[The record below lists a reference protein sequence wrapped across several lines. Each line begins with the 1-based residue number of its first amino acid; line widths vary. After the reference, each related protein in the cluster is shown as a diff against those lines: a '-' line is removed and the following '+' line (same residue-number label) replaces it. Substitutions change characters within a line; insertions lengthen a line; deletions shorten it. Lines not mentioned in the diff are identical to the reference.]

1 MVCSTYVLAVRREQE
16 KSSMDFFK
24 CCRTGSLPL
33 HLRAVIEQQE
43 DFQLCVLAC
52 SCFGFTPRFHEAV
65 YYCGLARSSD
75 YTTQKYYF
83 QVNTGVFY
91 FLLDRVEDV
100 YIRVLSVLVS
110 ILNPSHFVFSISN
123 KLYTTIRASLFPFQS
138 LTQHHT

>member
-1 MVCSTYVLAVRREQE
+1 MVCSAYVLAVGREQE
-16 KSSMDFFK
+16 KSSMDFLK
-24 CCRTGSLPL
+24 CCRAVSLPL

-43 DFQLCVLAC
+43 DFQLSVLVC

-65 YYCGLARSSD
+65 YNCGLARSSD

-91 FLLDRVEDV
+91 FLDCVEDI

-110 ILNPSHFVFSISN
+110 ILNPNHFVFSISN
-123 KLYTTIRASLFPFQS
+123 KLYSIQ
-138 LTQHHT
+138 Q